1 MPRLLLRLLLFF
13 SRPAPSFPF
22 GLTLLSSSPRGS
34 DNGTRGVIRIN
45 SNATRKTFGNFR
57 CRRPAVPAPTL
68 GWLILSSGPVSFAQ
82 PAHSPL
88 SRTLFTTPSTPCS
101 CPFIYAALPHQ
112 PFYTHCNQPIRQ
124 KEHRHA
130 EVKAKCPPL
139 ILSSHRGS
147 LQAHALDFT
156 FMFVG
161 SLYVF
166 PLKTKQER
174 ARERYVPLVNWDELP
189 SDTSDTAEVRR
200 ESNHA
205 NNLHNSTQPLSS
217 PRPSSSSASTFE
229 NGHSTPVTLP
239 SSSSS
244 SSNTIILTT
253 KSPTA
258 TGVADNRAHRISTHL
273 NFIDTTT
280 SSTPTTA
287 SPRSS
292 ATASTL
298 GLISPS
304 SSAVSPSVA
313 TFTSSVLAAS
323 GSVARPEVAIHPHTS
338 SQFDQ
343 SSARYQSP
351 VDNQKLDRDH
361 PLVIVQR
368 FKGILLT
375 CFLVPLYLWWLLTF
389 SGAMPANLSFWGRL
403 GHFLRMLGISIP
415 GNIFKL
421 INHAVIPLFLVSI
434 LFMGP
439 VLMMFLSNE
448 LPFQQ
453 AFDWAS
459 QRQHLRGLIGTRNFV
474 VGPLSEEFIFR
485 ACMVAIVAHA
495 GASSYAMIFGLP
507 WVFGIGRT
515 VKFHTPSYPPWS
527 SRCNISKPH
536 YTDRGVTNLGIVLHF
551 LCLPL
556 ASQPICIT
564 DTSPM

>member
-1 MPRLLLRLLLFF
+1 MSTFDPVI
-13 SRPAPSFPF
+13 
-22 GLTLLSSSPRGS
+22 SPWLAAGS
-34 DNGTRGVIRIN
+34 CVG
-45 SNATRKTFGNFR
+45 
-57 CRRPAVPAPTL
+57 
-68 GWLILSSGPVSFAQ
+68 
-82 PAHSPL
+82 
-88 SRTLFTTPSTPCS
+88 
-101 CPFIYAALPHQ
+101 
-112 PFYTHCNQPIRQ
+112 
-124 KEHRHA
+124 
-130 EVKAKCPPL
+130 
-139 ILSSHRGS
+139 
-147 LQAHALDFT
+147 FT

-166 PLKTKQER
+166 PLKTKQQR
-174 ARERYVPLVNWDELP
+174 ARERYVPLANWDEP
-189 SDTSDTAEVRR
+189 PPDTGDAAEARR
-200 ESNHA
+200 ENNITNHHH
-205 NNLHNSTQPLSS
+205 NNAQPLSS
-217 PRPSSSSASTFE
+217 PRPSSSSVFTFE
-229 NGHSTPVTLP
+229 NGPSIPMDL
-239 SSSSS
+239 SSSN

-253 KSPTA
+253 KSPTI
-258 TGVADNRAHRISTHL
+258 TGVADSRAHRISTHL
-273 NFIDTTT
+273 NFIETTT

-292 ATASTL
+292 VTASTL

-313 TFTSSVLAAS
+313 TFTSSISSILATS

-343 SSARYQSP
+343 TNARYQSP

-389 SGAMPANLSFWGRL
+389 SGAMPTDLSFWGRL

-415 GNIFKL
+415 GNILKL
-421 INHAVIPLFLVSI
+421 FNHAVIPLFLTSI

-474 VGPLSEEFIFR
+474 VGPVSEEFIFR
-485 ACMVAIVAHA
+485 ACMVAIMAHS
-495 GASSYAMIFGLP
+495 GASSYVMIFGLP
-507 WVFGIGRT
+507 WVFGIAHLHHGYESYVKKGRT
-515 VKFHTPSYPPWS
+515 RGALLSAALTACLQLAYTTLFGWFAIYLFLRTSNLVGPCLCHAF
-527 SRCNISKPH
+527 CNMMGFP
-536 YTDRGVTNLGIVLHF
+536 DVTNIQYYGRWKYWLYLAFVTGIALFGVL
-551 LCLPL
+551 LRPL
-556 ASQPICIT
+556 
-564 DTSPM
+564 TSPALYGDPDSSAYWRIVARLPDVAA